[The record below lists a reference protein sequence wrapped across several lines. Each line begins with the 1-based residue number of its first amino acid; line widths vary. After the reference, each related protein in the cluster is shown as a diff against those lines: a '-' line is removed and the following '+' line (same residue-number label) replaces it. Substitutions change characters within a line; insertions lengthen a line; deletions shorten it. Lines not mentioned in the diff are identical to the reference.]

1 MKIRESMSRRVFL
14 VVNTIMLALI
24 GFACFAPMWHV
35 LCCSISDHTVLAREG
50 GFHLWPVAPF
60 SLAGYQAVLSYRN
73 IAVGYMNTIFYVV
86 VGTALNLALTI
97 VAAYV
102 LSRKR
107 FLPGRVIMLLL
118 TFTMLFNG
126 GLIPTY
132 LVYVRLGL
140 INTRLAVL
148 VPVKNGSRATVV
160 TLTLAHEDAAIK
172 PLPMTPAQ
180 VALIGNVMM
189 GQRYGWGGMFGDRDC
204 SALTRELLTPF
215 GIWLPR
221 NSLSQARSGRRR
233 ARRVSSLS
241 STPMAAPAST
251 SVGKCTPTYSRDSAI
266 RIARTSAGTPCFLG
280 ARRKIVQAQVSE
292 FALCPEGKEKSR
304 GRDTRISRP

>member
-35 LCCSISDHTVLAREG
+35 LCCSISDPTVLAREG

-60 SLAGYQAVLSYRN
+60 SLTGYQAVLSYRN

-148 VPVKNGSRATVV
+148 LSTAFNVFNMVILRTSFQGIPEALEESARLDGANDLVILTRIILPLSKASVAVITLFVAVTIWNSWFTSAIYQMDRNMWPIQMFLREVLINNSQKSLEAGAKASAMELQILVKYAIIVVAT
-160 TLTLAHEDAAIK
+160 
-172 PLPMTPAQ
+172 LPILCIYPFVQ
-180 VALIGNVMM
+180 KYFVKGVLIG
-189 GQRYGWGGMFGDRDC
+189 
-204 SALTRELLTPF
+204 
-215 GIWLPR
+215 
-221 NSLSQARSGRRR
+221 
-233 ARRVSSLS
+233 
-241 STPMAAPAST
+241 
-251 SVGKCTPTYSRDSAI
+251 SVKG
-266 RIARTSAGTPCFLG
+266 
-280 ARRKIVQAQVSE
+280 
-292 FALCPEGKEKSR
+292 
-304 GRDTRISRP
+304 